1 MAPSTST
8 PTNLRRAPIACLQC
22 REAKVRCL
30 VSQQSHS
37 CDRCRANDTEC
48 LFAQSKRTRV
58 RVQPY
63 AQRARRGP
71 EITENCNQSSLDG
84 NTSARTQRGPQQ
96 HVRGDTI
103 LPTNRSPDAPGQS
116 VNSADSTQ
124 QVPPQHP
131 QPVITNATRARI
143 IAALAS
149 IKGKRGSPFTF
160 VTSGDSPSFN
170 ASGNSENR
178 TPINRPH
185 QDVFEPDRKPLLSL
199 KLSGLLKPLKISV
212 PTEGNEDDWRPV
224 GSVKMPSY
232 ISSMTLGHTIV
243 DPIKGGIIS
252 PQVSQALFEFF
263 MIQMNAKWEYLL
275 DPHIDTHDSVQMR
288 NSFLF
293 ASILFCSSKFAS
305 FMEGKIV
312 STPDLFLQSR
322 LCSLARNLAIKAIAE
337 GSRSIET
344 LQAFYLLVCW
354 KDADDDISYLHSG
367 YAFRILHDLDLEQ
380 GDIDGRRVARRK
392 RTWLALFR
400 QNRQQSLF
408 FLRRGSLNQGDQET
422 PPLGDLNVW
431 LRMPY
436 ALPLDFAACCS
447 ADLRC
452 IQYRLRHLVQRKS
465 LDMLPCLVELMDA
478 DLRSWRFKWHNQLEG
493 EGRQRPEDDPN
504 LKQEFLFPGSHHLT
518 TLINVWE
525 SSVRLNVASSIFRQ
539 ALMASVSPSVDLN
552 NPPASS
558 TMELDLS
565 TTQEV
570 PLQNLPGLTS
580 SVEGAFG
587 TLRHLMNFP
596 LDDLRLAPD
605 AVLLLAPNAALFL
618 CLLLCLPG
626 NGVIGEAFQK
636 TAVGLIRDIARHMGQ
651 SIQSPQDTV
660 ALHSAYLES
669 LVELLNSTDQQEL
682 QMEPAFDMANASVGA
697 AELEFNDASSQPSE
711 LAEGISMHSYNVAQN
726 DATLTAGDFSQNLH
740 MQSLSNLLDGH
751 LFWEM
756 ASIPG
761 DMNFGS

>member
-1 MAPSTST
+1 M
-8 PTNLRRAPIACLQC
+8 
-22 REAKVRCL
+22 
-30 VSQQSHS
+30 
-37 CDRCRANDTEC
+37 
-48 LFAQSKRTRV
+48 

-63 AQRARRGP
+63 VQRGRPRP
-71 EITENCNQSSLDG
+71 ETTENRNQPSLDG
-84 NTSARTQRGPQQ
+84 NTSAQTQRIPQK
-96 HVRGDTI
+96 HVHGDTI
-103 LPTNRSPDAPGQS
+103 LPSNRLPAGPSQS
-116 VNSADSTQ
+116 VNSADSIQ
-124 QVPPQHP
+124 QVPSQPP

-170 ASGNSENR
+170 ASGNSDSC
-178 TPINRPH
+178 TPINRLH
-185 QDVFEPDRKPLLSL
+185 QDVFEPERKPLLSL

-212 PTEGNEDDWRPV
+212 PIEGNEDDWRPV
-224 GSVKMPSY
+224 GSIKMPSY

-263 MIQMNAKWEYLL
+263 MIQLNAKWEYLL

-293 ASILFCSSKFAS
+293 ASILFCSSKFAN
-305 FMEGKIV
+305 FIDGKIV

-354 KDADDDISYLHSG
+354 KDADDDVSYLHSG
-367 YAFRILHDLDLEQ
+367 YAFRILHDLDLEE
-380 GDIDGRRVARRK
+380 GGIDGRRMTRQK

-465 LDMLPCLVELMDA
+465 LDMLPCLVELMDT
-478 DLRSWRFKWHNQLEG
+478 DLRSWRFKWLNQLEG
-493 EGRQRPEDDPN
+493 EGRQRPEDSPN
-504 LKQEFLFPGSHHLT
+504 LKQFLSPGSHHIT

-525 SSVRLNVASSIFRQ
+525 SGVRLNVASSIFRQ
-539 ALMASVSPSVDLN
+539 ALMASLSPSVDLN

-570 PLQNLPGLTS
+570 SLQNLPGLTS

-596 LDDLRLAPD
+596 LGDLRLAPD

-626 NGVIGEAFQK
+626 NGIIGEAFQK
-636 TAVGLIRDIARHMGQ
+636 TAVDLIRAIARHIGQ

-697 AELEFNDASSQPSE
+697 AELEFNDVSSQPSE
-711 LAEGISMHSYNVAQN
+711 LAEGISMHNYNVAQN
-726 DATLTAGDFSQNLH
+726 DALLTAGDFSQNLH
-740 MQSLSNLLDGH
+740 MQSLFNLLDSH

-756 ASIPG
+756 ASMPG
-761 DMNFGS
+761 DANFSS